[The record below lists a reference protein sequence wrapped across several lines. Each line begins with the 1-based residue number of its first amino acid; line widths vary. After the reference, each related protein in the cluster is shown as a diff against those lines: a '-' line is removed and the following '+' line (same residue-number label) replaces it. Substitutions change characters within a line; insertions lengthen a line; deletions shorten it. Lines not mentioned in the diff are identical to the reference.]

1 MVICLER
8 GADLHVVQL
17 MPLPLTVSCFSKIQ
31 IGFTFLVPA
40 HPGSP
45 GQRAVKRVRVCV
57 CVGRAAEREWTERN
71 AIQIDAP
78 RVGNLWLRHWP
89 SGAVAE
95 MYSDPCGRA
104 CDCCPINLSR
114 RVFLFTA
121 QTNHRLALSPT
132 RVSSRTP
139 RSSRPPHLISVGRI
153 SIEICRSSSSS
164 MTPAPQPPPCPH
176 SLSLQSRVSIRPVQL
191 PSPLFPP
198 VRHRCR
204 YNPGARFTKHL
215 TTVLR
220 LSYDNAK
227 VTIDLRR
234 TSSLQNILRRTQGCF

>member
-89 SGAVAE
+89 GGAVAE
-95 MYSDPCGRA
+95 MYSDPCGHA
-104 CDCCPINLSR
+104 AHATVAQLTCLVAFSCSPHKPIIASLSR
-114 RVFLFTA
+114 RPA
-121 QTNHRLALSPT
+121 

-164 MTPAPQPPPCPH
+164 MTPAPQPSPCPH
-176 SLSLQSRVSIRPVQL
+176 SLSLQSHVSI
-191 PSPLFPP
+191 PP
-198 VRHRCR
+198 ARG
-204 YNPGARFTKHL
+204 GAQDF
-215 TTVLR
+215 
-220 LSYDNAK
+220 S
-227 VTIDLRR
+227 
-234 TSSLQNILRRTQGCF
+234 